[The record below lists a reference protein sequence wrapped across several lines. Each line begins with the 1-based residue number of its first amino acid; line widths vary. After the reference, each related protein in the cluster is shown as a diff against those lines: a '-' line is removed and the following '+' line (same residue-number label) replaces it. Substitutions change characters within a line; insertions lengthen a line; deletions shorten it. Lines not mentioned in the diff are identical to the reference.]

1 MEKSKRIL
9 IVLIILLIVMAVMV
23 AILINTNKKQE
34 VSHGNNTYTSIV
46 NEQDEAFEKVND
58 YKTYFTVK
66 EIVENYIT
74 YMKQINGDEYVDAS
88 SLQTTTTQIAT
99 VMQEDGIEALKGIL
113 DEGYLKDETD
123 NSLIKMQDDYKCEN
137 RGIEI
142 IKVEDGYQ
150 LATKKEMYEYLYPI
164 FDKRSK
170 PNLSNASMETLAIIA
185 YNPKITRAEIEAIRG
200 VNSDG
205 TIYKL
210 LEYNLI
216 ENVGKADLPGRPTMY
231 STTENFLKM
240 FGISSLEE
248 LPDLPRYKLDENEQ
262 IVIED
267 VMNEQEKSKVN
278 STDSNTQEN
287 TDEIQM
293 EAPMPEREN

>member
-1 MEKSKRIL
+1 MEKNKGK
-9 IVLIILLIVMAVMV
+9 AVIE
-23 AILINTNKKQE
+23 AILFSAGRVIKINELMAIMELSSDE
-34 VSHGNNTYTSIV
+34 VISLV
-46 NEQDEAFEKVND
+46 N
-58 YKTYFTVK
+58 
-66 EIVENYIT
+66 
-74 YMKQINGDEYVDAS
+74 
-88 SLQTTTTQIAT
+88 SLQ
-99 VMQEDGIEALKGIL
+99 EDYQKE
-113 DEGYLKDETD
+113 D
-123 NSLIKMQDDYKCEN
+123 

-170 PNLSNASMETLAIIA
+170 PSLSQAAMETLSIIA

-231 STTENFLKM
+231 ATTPNFLKM
-240 FGISSLEE
+240 FGMSSLEE
-248 LPDLPRYKLDENEQ
+248 LPELPKYKLDENQ
-262 IVIED
+262 QLVIDDIIPSED
-267 VMNEQEKSKVN
+267 QSTIEKEEIAS
-278 STDSNTQEN
+278 
-287 TDEIQM
+287 DETIS
-293 EAPMPEREN
+293 EAPMPERENVDVIKNDNI

>member
-1 MEKSKRIL
+1 MELEKQKA
-9 IVLIILLIVMAVMV
+9 IVE
-23 AILINTNKKQE
+23 AILFAAGRIIKINELMAILEISSDE
-34 VSHGNNTYTSIV
+34 VISIITS
-46 NEQDEAFEKVND
+46 
-58 YKTYFTVK
+58 
-66 EIVENYIT
+66 
-74 YMKQINGDEYVDAS
+74 
-88 SLQTTTTQIAT
+88 
-99 VMQEDGIEALKGIL
+99 MQEE
-113 DEGYLKDETD
+113 
-123 NSLIKMQDDYKCEN
+123 YKKED

-170 PNLSNASMETLAIIA
+170 PNLSQAAMETLAIIA

-231 STTENFLKM
+231 SVTENFLKM
-240 FGISSLEE
+240 FGLTSLEE
-248 LPDLPRYKLDENEQ
+248 LPELPKYKLDENQQ

-267 VMNEQEKSKVN
+267 IIAEEKTMENNEQPL
-278 STDSNTQEN
+278 
-287 TDEIQM
+287 
-293 EAPMPEREN
+293 EAPMPERENSVDNK